1 MSNPAILAYAYN
13 LALLV
18 VVAFVL
24 LRGSGPEKI
33 GAAVN
38 IAASGATGLLIAAG
52 IQKWGAGY
60 AATWL
65 VDLSVV
71 TMFFWLALAS
81 TRFWPIWCFGFALCD
96 ILLHPA
102 SVLMPREIAFYYE
115 SAQVIWAYLS
125 LGVLAVAT
133 ARLSPDERGKSLRG
147 WRASRAGA
155 DQVDRE
161 RRDR

>member
-1 MSNPAILAYAYN
+1 MSNPAIFAYAYN
-13 LALLV
+13 LTLLV
-18 VVAFVL
+18 IGAFAL
-24 LRGSGPEKI
+24 LRGSGPEKF
-33 GAAVN
+33 GASVN
-38 IAASGATGLLIAAG
+38 IVGSCATTLLMAAG

-65 VDLSVV
+65 VDLSVIA
-71 TMFFWLALAS
+71 TFFWIAVAS

-102 SVLMPREIAFYYE
+102 SILMPREIAFYYE
-115 SAQVIWAYLS
+115 SAQGIWAYMS

-161 RRDR
+161 WRDR